1 MLFFP
6 TVVLVASCAYLADA
20 LPGGAPASTCDNL
33 TPIHSSI
40 AAQTSEVPFVIDVT
54 QFDDGS
60 GTLVYTPGRTYTC
73 KALHLYFFVA
83 ALRLYIDMTSSFM
96 SVRI

>member
-6 TVVLVASCAYLADA
+6 TVVLVASCAYLAHA
-20 LPGGAPASTCDNL
+20 RSGGAPASACDNL
-33 TPIHSSI
+33 TPSHSSI

-60 GTLVYTPGRTYTC
+60 GTLVYTPGRTYIC
-73 KALHLYFFVA
+73 KALDNLYFFRSRTPRPVVHA
-83 ALRLYIDMTSSFM
+83 RFI
-96 SVRI
+96 